1 MRGREG
7 FTLLELLVV
16 VAIVGILG
24 ASAVPLYRTWQQR
37 AYGSEAA
44 VMAKQI
50 LDAEIMYYLNNNQ
63 FYPPENEEIAI
74 FHGDPSNNNSVGDI
88 FGELNIKIP
97 TGHFLDYYLAS
108 YLDENGNLC
117 FYLSISSLNLQFDIF
132 KGVKF
137 IAYKMDKDGNI
148 ETISFRPYG
157 E

>member
-1 MRGREG
+1 MRGRDG
-7 FTLLELLVV
+7 FTLIELMVV

-50 LDAEIMYYLNNNQ
+50 LDAEIMYYLDHDG
-63 FYPPENEEIAI
+63 FYPPVDDDKDVL
-74 FHGDPSNNNSVGDI
+74 HGDPNDTDVEDI
-88 FGELNIKIP
+88 EKNLNIKIP

-108 YLDENGNLC
+108 YYDDNNVLSLH
-117 FYLSISSLNLQFDIF
+117 LSISSLDLQFDIF
-132 KGVKF
+132 KGVSF

-148 ETISFRPYG
+148 ETTEFVEY
-157 E
+157 